1 MLVDEEHHELADGLD
16 VVEGIQVEPLMF
28 QDALPRLDERVR
40 ETDVGHRQESSER
53 SGFDQLIDSRVE
65 VLNTSVGEKSGWIF
79 GLGGVP
85 RRLEKYQE
93 RVPGIETL
101 RDSPSE
107 NPAREVV
114 DHRTKVRSSAVK
126 ESNHRRVD
134 VPNLVG
140 CCRANTDLWF
150 FRMNPDLLAGPR
162 AGAEVMEDVLEQ
174 VRPALIHGQRPPGRD
189 GRRGGDAAA
198 LGTFPEE
205 HLTRDLV

>member
-1 MLVDEEHHELADGLD
+1 VLVDEEHHELADGLD

-101 RDSPSE
+101 RDSLSE

-114 DHRTKVRSSAVK
+114 DHRMKVALLHDACLMAKLAYGGSGGGVGYEVSQAQPVQTRKTEEISYSQLGGVQRSA
-126 ESNHRRVD
+126 
-134 VPNLVG
+134 
-140 CCRANTDLWF
+140 A
-150 FRMNPDLLAGPR
+150 
-162 AGAEVMEDVLEQ
+162 
-174 VRPALIHGQRPPGRD
+174 PPGGFD
-189 GRRGGDAAA
+189 DLVLRGGDR
-198 LGTFPEE
+198 EME
-205 HLTRDLV
+205 S